1 MLNHSTLNKD
11 TGSGSFNQS
20 KIGVCQIEDSNST
33 NSLSSLTSGSLSG
46 GRTVVAKEVQF
57 PKSDGTS
64 DVSNSSSNRS
74 DLSMHMLDEGPVN
87 ASPDFEQ
94 FFQEE
99 YCKALP
105 LSACREP
112 TEITDVDS
120 SSCPFERK
128 KYEEEGDSDEMLG
141 GVFAF
146 SEEGKYLK
154 VLFD

>member
-33 NSLSSLTSGSLSG
+33 NSLSSLTSGSLPG
-46 GRTVVAKEVQF
+46 GRTVAKEVQF

-99 YCKALP
+99 DCKAMP
-105 LSACREP
+105 LSVCREQ
-112 TEITDVDS
+112 TEVTDVDS
-120 SSCPFERK
+120 SSSPCEREK
-128 KYEEEGDSDEMLG
+128 SEEEGDSDEMLG
-141 GVFAF
+141 DIFAF

>member
-64 DVSNSSSNRS
+64 DVSNTSSNRS
-74 DLSMHMLDEGPVN
+74 DLSMNMLDEGPVN

-105 LSACREP
+105 LSACRGL
-112 TEITDVDS
+112 TEITDADS
-120 SSCPFERK
+120 SSCSCERE

-146 SEEGKYLK
+146 SE
-154 VLFD
+154 